1 MVGKKIN
8 NYELR
13 ELVGD
18 GAMGVVYLAEHPVLR
33 RRVAVKLLKRQ
44 YLDSPSLVSRFINE
58 ARAAAA
64 IHHPNVIEVI
74 DVGLVDE
81 EIPYIMME
89 YLDGEPLSRR
99 LMRERMGI
107 GKAIDIAIQAARAV
121 AASHAL
127 EIVHRDLKPENLFLV
142 PDPMSPGGERVKVL
156 DFGIAKLRPD
166 WSGDDSP
173 KTRTGVIFG
182 TPAYMS
188 PEQCRGLN
196 DEVDAVTDVYALGC
210 ILFEML
216 CGHAPFASPGWGDVL
231 MMHMSDPIPVPS
243 AENAR
248 VPPAIDQIVV
258 TALAKKKAQRFPSMR
273 DMNRALV
280 QARGDVEDTPAPLM
294 KTDPT
299 LPAVVLGADGMGGRP
314 ALPAST
320 RAAVPAR
327 APQDSIVA
335 FEAFPPAPRRRL
347 QSVVIAGSIL
357 VGGAAA
363 IVVASRLSGQTA
375 QPPAIVVPTPP
386 AAAHPVAP
394 GPETSPPAAKAAEP
408 TEQAK
413 AGPEAATL
421 PASAHPDGAK
431 PSKMIAKGAD
441 AKPTKLKAA
450 KSHHH
455 AAKRKDPVKW

>member
-44 YLDSPSLVSRFINE
+44 YLESPSLVTRFVNE

-74 DVGLVDE
+74 DVGMVDDDV
-81 EIPYIMME
+81 PYIMME
-89 YLDGEPLSRR
+89 FLDGEPLSRR
-99 LMRERMGI
+99 LTRERLGV
-107 GKAIDIAIQAARAV
+107 GKAVDIAIQAARAV

-166 WSGDDSP
+166 WSGSDGA

-196 DEVDAVTDVYALGC
+196 DEVDGATDIYALGC

-216 CGHAPFASPGWGDVL
+216 CRACAVR
-231 MMHMSDPIPVPS
+231 V
-243 AENAR
+243 AR
-248 VPPAIDQIVV
+248 VGRRPDDAHVGRHSGAERGEP
-258 TALAKKKAQRFPSMR
+258 T
-273 DMNRALV
+273 RAGP
-280 QARGDVEDTPAPLM
+280 R
-294 KTDPT
+294 
-299 LPAVVLGADGMGGRP
+299 
-314 ALPAST
+314 ST
-320 RAAVPAR
+320 RSCAR
-327 APQDSIVA
+327 RS
-335 FEAFPPAPRRRL
+335 RRRRP
-347 QSVVIAGSIL
+347 I
-357 VGGAAA
+357 
-363 IVVASRLSGQTA
+363 ASRACGTCTA
-375 QPPAIVVPTPP
+375 RSRRRATTWRTRRRRCSRPTRCCR
-386 AAAHPVAP
+386 
-394 GPETSPPAAKAAEP
+394 
-408 TEQAK
+408 
-413 AGPEAATL
+413 
-421 PASAHPDGAK
+421 
-431 PSKMIAKGAD
+431 PS
-441 AKPTKLKAA
+441 
-450 KSHHH
+450 
-455 AAKRKDPVKW
+455 